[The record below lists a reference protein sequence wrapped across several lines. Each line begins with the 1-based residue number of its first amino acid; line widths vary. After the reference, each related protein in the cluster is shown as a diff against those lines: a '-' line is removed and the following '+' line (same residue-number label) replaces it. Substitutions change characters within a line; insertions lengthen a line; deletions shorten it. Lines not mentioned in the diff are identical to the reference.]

1 FLLIS
6 ACSVNSGMPELN
18 VAQEEYT
25 GLVTKVAFLPIKAM
39 DARSRNVR
47 KILTVRDL
55 DYVFSAY
62 PQYELM
68 NMEVVADEFNAFR
81 FPDVDD
87 IDLDEMIE
95 VAETMGANVLI
106 LGNIASLR

>member
-1 FLLIS
+1 
-6 ACSVNSGMPELN
+6 
-18 VAQEEYT
+18 
-25 GLVTKVAFLPIKAM
+25 M

-68 NMEVVADEFNAFR
+68 NMEVVPMNST
-81 FPDVDD
+81 
-87 IDLDEMIE
+87 LS
-95 VAETMGANVLI
+95 
-106 LGNIASLR
+106 AS